1 MLLNL
6 SGVKYHF
13 ALDELEFPEVLWLE
27 ACGEAD
33 CGEGTGVGGSNCED
47 VVCIPLD
54 VLILEDIGGNGG
66 FG

>member
-33 CGEGTGVGGSNCED
+33 CGEGEGVG
-47 VVCIPLD
+47 VH
-54 VLILEDIGGNGG
+54 
-66 FG
+66 

>member
-47 VVCIPLD
+47 EGCSTLE
-54 VLILEDIGGNGG
+54 VLVLEDSGGYGG